1 MATSK
6 PSKQR
11 KILYNMAYHK
21 RKANLVAPVSDEIEK
36 EYGISKISIK
46 KGDTVKVIRGEHAG
60 FEGKVAAVDTKDGRI
75 SIEGLTRKKADGT
88 PIYIWIHASK
98 VMITKLDVADSKRKD
113 LIERKKKAN
122 ESPNGES

>member
-1 MATSK
+1 
-6 PSKQR
+6 
-11 KILYNMAYHK
+11 MAYHK